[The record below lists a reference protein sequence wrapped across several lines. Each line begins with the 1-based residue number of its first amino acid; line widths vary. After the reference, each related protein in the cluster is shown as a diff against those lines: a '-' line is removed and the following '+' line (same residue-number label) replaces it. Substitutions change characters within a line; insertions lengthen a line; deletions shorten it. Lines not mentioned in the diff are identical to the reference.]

1 MPILHEF
8 KIKVAEYLSRLN
20 ACYTELL
27 KVKSLLLQEI
37 KAFEI
42 FKVSHESKDP
52 FKNKTTAE
60 LESDLKELNDQ
71 KSQLVRST
79 TKDSSYTN
87 KLNALS
93 LKASV
98 IEGLS

>member
-1 MPILHEF
+1 MISLASLSPKSSKVKYTRGVGVNSKVWPAKSDKNLMSILHEF

-42 FKVSHESKDP
+42 FK
-52 FKNKTTAE
+52 
-60 LESDLKELNDQ
+60 
-71 KSQLVRST
+71 
-79 TKDSSYTN
+79 
-87 KLNALS
+87 
-93 LKASV
+93 
-98 IEGLS
+98 GLMP